1 MQNEFKVTFIY
12 HSGFLVETEKSY
24 LLFDYWKGELPEM
37 DSKKTLYIFSSHNH
51 HDHFSKD
58 IFKLENRCQKVYY
71 ILSSDIAQS
80 TRRHKAA
87 EEVHFMAPHET
98 AQIGGAQVRTLTS
111 TDAGVAFL
119 VDVDGMKLY
128 HAGDLHWWHWPGEPE
143 ADNQWHEKAYRQE
156 MGYLSREKLD
166 CAFVVLDPRQEEA
179 GGWGMDY
186 FLKHV
191 GARYV
196 FPMHCWEDY
205 EYSKAYKVENQRTY
219 LTGEIMDIARPGQ
232 EFILKR
238 G

>member
-1 MQNEFKVTFIY
+1 M
-12 HSGFLVETEKSY
+12 
-24 LLFDYWKGELPEM
+24 
-37 DSKKTLYIFSSHNH
+37 
-51 HDHFSKD
+51 
-58 IFKLENRCQKVYY
+58 
-71 ILSSDIAQS
+71 
-80 TRRHKAA
+80 
-87 EEVHFMAPHET
+87 
-98 AQIGGAQVRTLTS
+98 
-111 TDAGVAFL
+111 
-119 VDVDGMKLY
+119 
-128 HAGDLHWWHWPGEPE
+128 
-143 ADNQWHEKAYRQE
+143 
-156 MGYLSREKLD
+156 
-166 CAFVVLDPRQEEA
+166 VLDPRQEEA